1 MLIFYVC
8 CTCIS
13 FPSSVFLIICS
24 QEYST
29 PVDMWSVGCIFGEFL
44 SMEALFPGK
53 SEVDQLNRVFK
64 VSFIVQGKF
73 KKNISY
79 L

>member
-1 MLIFYVC
+1 MFWL
-8 CTCIS
+8 
-13 FPSSVFLIICS
+13 

-53 SEVDQLNRVFK
+53 SEADQLNRVFK
-64 VSFIVQGKF
+64 VLSWCFVSFRNQLV
-73 KKNISY
+73 IS
-79 L
+79 